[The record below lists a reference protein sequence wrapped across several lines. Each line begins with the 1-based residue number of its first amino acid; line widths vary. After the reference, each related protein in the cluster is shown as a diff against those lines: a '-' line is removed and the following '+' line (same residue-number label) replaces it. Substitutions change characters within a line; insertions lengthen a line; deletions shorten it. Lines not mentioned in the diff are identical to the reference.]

1 MESSSGRGVIYTKEQ
16 RDMSFESPFTLKVGQ
31 VFTGFG
37 IGCGIGIGIGRP
49 LNLGSVPVLN
59 QVMVAARGATD
70 AFSGVQRN
78 VNSSL
83 RKVGAKNIQA
93 GIGCG
98 IGFGHGF
105 GVGLA
110 VKPRVVHQIQSH
122 LFKAVTHVMEKLGIV
137 STLPINQG
145 LLPASFQTSTR
156 MIKDSVSSSS
166 FQDNIQDG
174 KTSIPLEGTLVPKND
189 VVKTGSRTEMTI
201 NNFLKNPILQKDMDR
216 HEQVESLQLENNMLQ
231 MVLKHQLL
239 IEELTQ
245 ESKKLHQ
252 ILVEV
257 LKVDPSKFQSSF
269 TSSSKPSCTE
279 CFECRRKQRRR

>member
-1 MESSSGRGVIYTKEQ
+1 M
-16 RDMSFESPFTLKVGQ
+16 L
-31 VFTGFG
+31 
-37 IGCGIGIGIGRP
+37 
-49 LNLGSVPVLN
+49 
-59 QVMVAARGATD
+59 
-70 AFSGVQRN
+70 FSGVQRN

-83 RKVGAKNIQA
+83 KKVGAKNIQA

-110 VKPRVVHQIQSH
+110 MKPRVVHQIQSH
-122 LFKAVTHVMEKLGIV
+122 LFQAVTHVMEKLGIV
-137 STLPINQG
+137 FTLPINQG

-166 FQDNIQDG
+166 FQDNVQDG

-201 NNFLKNPILQKDMDR
+201 NNFLKNPILQEDMDQ
-216 HEQVESLQLENNMLQ
+216 HKQVESLQLENNMLQ

-257 LKVDPSKFQSSF
+257 SKVDPSKFQSSF
-269 TSSSKPSCTE
+269 TSSGKPSCTE